1 MGYADE
7 TSRDPAMLIHHLLE
21 ESAARYPD
29 KIAVICDDVRE
40 TYAGLNAQSNRL
52 AGWLIGQ
59 GVLPGDRVAILLENS
74 LEYVVSYYG
83 VLKAGGVA
91 APLGGD
97 LKSDGLLRL
106 LHKLDGKA
114 LITSARFETLVQSVV
129 PDATSLT
136 SLLLVRPTR
145 SWSGLSPAAHA
156 WHDAVGSGTIGSSTA
171 NPALSLDEGSIG
183 SIIFTSGSTGQP
195 KGVMLS
201 HRNVVTNTSSICSYL
216 ELSSTDRQMVV
227 LPFHYVMGKSLLNTH
242 VAVGGSVVINNRF
255 AFPADVLQQMVQEDV
270 TGFSGVP
277 STYAYLL
284 HRSPLRS
291 YRDRL
296 DSLRYCSQ
304 AGGHLAWQIKEEL
317 LGALPTHTRFFVMY
331 GATEAAARLSYVEP
345 ERLREKRDSIGIPIQ
360 GVLMRV
366 VDEQG
371 QELPVGEVGELVAE
385 GANIMPGY
393 WRDAEATAVAL
404 DACGYHTGDLGY
416 RDEDGYFFVIGRKD
430 NQLKVGGH
438 RLNPQ
443 EIEDALIE
451 TGLLMEVAVLGLPD
465 PLLGQRLAALAVPA
479 GDDVV
484 AAEIL
489 RRCAERLPRHKLP
502 GQIMLVRG
510 LPKNTNGKVD
520 RGRCRELLEKTLGE

>member
-1 MGYADE
+1 
-7 TSRDPAMLIHHLLE
+7 MLIHHLLE
-21 ESAARYPD
+21 DSAARYPD

-40 TYAGLNAQSNRL
+40 TYAGVNAQSNRI
-52 AGWLIGQ
+52 ASWLVGQ
-59 GVLPGDRVAILLENS
+59 GLLPGDRVAILLENS

-106 LHKLDGKA
+106 LQKLDGKV
-114 LITSARFETLVQSVV
+114 LITSGRFEALVQGIV
-129 PDATSLT
+129 PGATSLK

-145 SWSGLSPAAHA
+145 SWSDLSPTVHS
-156 WHDAVGSGTIGSSTA
+156 WHDAVSGGGA
-171 NPALSLDEGSIG
+171 VNPGLSLEDGDLS
-183 SIIFTSGSTGQP
+183 SIIFTSGSTGHP

-201 HRNVVTNTSSICSYL
+201 HRNIVTNTASICQYL
-216 ELSSTDRQMVV
+216 ELSPADRQMVV

-255 AFPADVLQQMVQEDV
+255 AFPADMLQQMVREEV

-284 HRSPLRS
+284 HRSPLRA

-296 DSLRYCSQ
+296 KTLRYCSQ
-304 AGGHLAWQIKEEL
+304 AGGHLAWQIKEDL
-317 LGALPTHTRFFVMY
+317 LRALPPHTRFFVMY

-345 ERLREKRDSIGIPIQ
+345 ERLREKRDSIGIPIR

-371 QELPVGEVGELVAE
+371 LERPVGEVGELVAE

-393 WRDAEATAVAL
+393 WRDPEATAAAL

-416 RDEDGYFFVIGRKD
+416 RDEDGYFFVVGRKD

-451 TGLLMEVAVLGLPD
+451 TGLLLEVAVLGLPD

-489 RRCAERLPRHKLP
+489 RRCAERLPRHKVP
-502 GQIMLVRG
+502 GQITFVRG

-520 RGRCRELLEKTLGE
+520 RGRCRELLGRTPGD